1 MSFGVGHRLS
11 SVLVLLWLWYRLV
24 ATALIRP
31 LTWEPPYASG
41 MALKRQKTKKKKGQI
56 LLTPLL
62 NGVIAPEKSLR
73 GMDTLH
79 SSTNVQRQALLI
91 NPSIILPKSS

>member
-41 MALKRQKTKKKKGQI
+41 MALKRQKTKNKKEKKI
-56 LLTPLL
+56 NFPLGTTVKL
-62 NGVIAPEKSLR
+62 EA
-73 GMDTLH
+73 
-79 SSTNVQRQALLI
+79 
-91 NPSIILPKSS
+91 